1 MNLHQSHA
9 AQRNFFLSK
18 KLADDQIIIITCQ
31 ETRSQLKNK
40 TIVVNKLNE
49 LIEKHLIPDIPRVA
63 TRPTK
68 ESKEKRL
75 LEKKQSGSIKSM
87 RGNLKNKEL

>member
-1 MNLHQSHA
+1 M
-9 AQRNFFLSK
+9 
-18 KLADDQIIIITCQ
+18 
-31 ETRSQLKNK
+31 KNK

-87 RGNLKNKEL
+87 RGNLKNKELWYLITLFLLQILYKLN